1 MASKIIIH
9 GGFFSESATNQAMKR
24 AKQKAISDIVEKGYN
39 YLLTHTALEAVTYAV
54 SLLEDCDLF
63 NAGLGS
69 QIQRDGKIRLS
80 ASVMDGKSKK
90 FGGVINI
97 RDVKNPVQIARMLM
111 DQPDSVLSDE
121 GALQF
126 ARDGGFGYFNPETP
140 LRREDFERKLGESRL
155 GTVGCV
161 ALDSNGELAAATST
175 GGKGFEVPFRVSDS
189 ATIAGNYA
197 NEKAGV
203 SCTGVGEDIV
213 RGAIAAKIVT
223 RVTDGFSLEEA
234 NIKTFGELKSFGGF
248 AGAISIDSHGN
259 IFHIDSDPYMVWGL
273 YDKGVRVFN

>member
-1 MASKIIIH
+1 MRLDLEELENKPTDKLPGFKERIENLIPSLYTH
-9 GGFFSESATNQAMKR
+9 HCSPGYEGGFFER
-24 AKQKAISDIVEKGYN
+24 I
-39 YLLTHTALEAVTYAV
+39 
-54 SLLEDCDLF
+54 ED
-63 NAGLGS
+63 GTW
-69 QIQRDGKIRLS
+69 
-80 ASVMDGKSKK
+80 M
-90 FGGVINI
+90 
-97 RDVKNPVQIARMLM
+97 
-111 DQPDSVLSDE
+111 
-121 GALQF
+121 
-126 ARDGGFGYFNPETP
+126 
-140 LRREDFERKLGESRL
+140 

-197 NEKAGV
+197 NEKPGV